1 MRVLSAPSTGT
12 AVLRGDGDTG
22 RRGRLGDRGQVAVEF
37 LGMLP
42 LIAAVCVILWQSAL
56 LGYTYILAGD
66 AADSAAREGAV
77 GLAGQAQCQAA
88 AREDLGTWREG
99 ASVSCGSAAGGLY
112 EAEVELKVPVL
123 FPGFVS
129 FPFHVTGHAAT
140 VEEGW

>member
-88 AREDLGTWREG
+88 ARRTSAPG
-99 ASVSCGSAAGGLY
+99 AKGPRSPAAPPRAGCTR
-112 EAEVELKVPVL
+112 PRW
-123 FPGFVS
+123 S
-129 FPFHVTGHAAT
+129 
-140 VEEGW
+140 